1 MKSVLLS
8 SVLGVVLMTLPA
20 FAGLS
25 EALTAY
31 GIKKYDQAFAEFTYL
46 AEEGDSIASYY
57 LGKMYAEGL
66 GVEKNEEKAIEFY
79 QKAESAY
86 NIDATYELAQ
96 ILLSQAN
103 DKDDER
109 FVAGLKYLKRAA
121 YTGQADA
128 LYQLGEL
135 YEQGVWVPKDYKS
148 AFGFYLMGALKGNMK
163 AQYRV
168 GHFYFKGQG
177 VPQDFENGVKWL
189 SRAARQGYVIA
200 QMDLASVRLSIPHV
214 KNVSDAYAW
223 YSIVAAYNSDEI
235 GEEARKKR
243 NELAKKV
250 KPEILIQ
257 KQRAAR
263 EWRPTPAEKSV
274 PSSDLMLIPTPIIPD
289 FNDAVAVQAMLD
301 QGDVLLT
308 DGRKYG
314 INPDMIVTASI
325 KKDFEP
331 IEKAVNKAVDKG
343 EVEAYAYYGDLLR
356 SRFQNTTKSV
366 EWYRKGAEANDAYAQ
381 YQLAKAYCEGRGVDA
396 ARPSQ
401 CYAWLRIAEDNS
413 TETLKL
419 TIQNAL
425 DFLDAELTPEEREQ
439 GEKLISEY
447 KLKSQKPS
455 KKDEILKLF

>member
-135 YEQGVWVPKDYKS
+135 Y
-148 AFGFYLMGALKGNMK
+148 
-163 AQYRV
+163 
-168 GHFYFKGQG
+168 
-177 VPQDFENGVKWL
+177 
-189 SRAARQGYVIA
+189 
-200 QMDLASVRLSIPHV
+200 
-214 KNVSDAYAW
+214 
-223 YSIVAAYNSDEI
+223 
-235 GEEARKKR
+235 
-243 NELAKKV
+243 
-250 KPEILIQ
+250 
-257 KQRAAR
+257 
-263 EWRPTPAEKSV
+263 
-274 PSSDLMLIPTPIIPD
+274 
-289 FNDAVAVQAMLD
+289 
-301 QGDVLLT
+301 
-308 DGRKYG
+308 
-314 INPDMIVTASI
+314 
-325 KKDFEP
+325 
-331 IEKAVNKAVDKG
+331 
-343 EVEAYAYYGDLLR
+343 
-356 SRFQNTTKSV
+356 
-366 EWYRKGAEANDAYAQ
+366 
-381 YQLAKAYCEGRGVDA
+381 
-396 ARPSQ
+396 
-401 CYAWLRIAEDNS
+401 
-413 TETLKL
+413 
-419 TIQNAL
+419 
-425 DFLDAELTPEEREQ
+425 
-439 GEKLISEY
+439 
-447 KLKSQKPS
+447 
-455 KKDEILKLF
+455 